1 MLNFQERRVPAPD
14 LPRSMRQRLRGL
26 SGRLPGYVVVL
37 GALLRRRRMPAGYSQ
52 ALAREAGFGRMP
64 VRVPGSRLPGFRH
77 LGKVAVLGVLL
88 HVMLRQK
95 QSTPQVSAHAAMGPS
110 VFGLR
115 DDASTIV
122 AIMRWVITKVLGR
135 RARLRSEV

>member
-1 MLNFQERRVPAPD
+1 MVNSQRRRATAPK
-14 LPRSMRQRLRGL
+14 LPRSLRQRLREL
-26 SGRLPGYVVVL
+26 SGRLPGYVVLL

-88 HVMLRQK
+88 HVMLHQRRT
-95 QSTPQVSAHAAMGPS
+95 TPQMKARAAMGPS
-110 VFGLR
+110 VFGLH
-115 DDASTIV
+115 DDAWTIV
-122 AIMRWVITKVLGR
+122 AIVRWVISGLKGR

>member
-1 MLNFQERRVPAPD
+1 M
-14 LPRSMRQRLRGL
+14 PRSLRQRLRGL
-26 SGRLPGYVVVL
+26 SGRLPGYVVLL
-37 GALLRRRRMPAGYSQ
+37 GAILRRRRMPAAYSQ

-64 VRVPGSRLPGFRH
+64 VRVPGSRLPGFRQ

-95 QSTPQVSAHAAMGPS
+95 RAAPQTSARAAMAPS

-115 DDASTIV
+115 DDAVTIV
-122 AIMRWVITKVLGR
+122 AVLRWAITGLLGK